1 MTAGSHDTHLLGAY
15 VLNTLDP
22 DERRS
27 VDAHLA
33 ECDACRSEVAALEAV
48 RDVLDDIPPE
58 AMLHGPPDA
67 DLVLQKTLRQ
77 VRAEN
82 TASARRRWVPAVAAA
97 AAVLAAAIG
106 GGIALGRGTAPSTVA
121 GPGPSATASVV
132 PGNRVGT
139 IVDPNTKVRMTARVV
154 QQAGWVRVNA
164 SVNGIPAGESC
175 RLMVVA
181 KDGRREV
188 AAGWVVSPNGEK
200 EGTTLDGSAA
210 VAPDDVAALEVRNTA
225 GKIFV
230 TLPI

>member
-1 MTAGSHDTHLLGAY
+1 MTAGPHDTHLLGAY

-22 DERRS
+22 DERRG

-33 ECDACRSEVAALEAV
+33 GCEACRSDVAALEAV

-77 VRAEN
+77 VRTESA
-82 TASARRRWVPAVAAA
+82 ASARRRWMPATAAA

-106 GGIALGRGTAPSTVA
+106 GGIALGRETAPSTSA
-121 GPGPSATASVV
+121 GPGPSATASASTN
-132 PGNRVGT
+132 GRAAT
-139 IVDPNTKVRMTARVV
+139 IVDPNTKVRMTARLAPA
-154 QQAGWVRVNA
+154 AGWVRINA
-164 SVNGIPAGESC
+164 SVNGIPAGEDC
-175 RLMVVA
+175 RLLVVT

-188 AAGWVVSPNGEK
+188 AGGWIVSPNGEK
-200 EGTTLDGSAA
+200 EGTNLDGSAA
-210 VAPDDVAALEVRNTA
+210 VAPSDVVAVEVRNTA
-225 GKIFV
+225 GKTFV